1 MDTIENK
8 IFDEAIKEL
17 DKKYG
22 KGTFNNS
29 SSFNVDVIG
38 SGSISLDNILTI
50 NGFPKGRIIEI
61 YGNESSG
68 KTTIALQAVKECL
81 ASGGKAV
88 YIDVENSL
96 DINYLE
102 AIGIDSEKLLLAR
115 PESGEQTF
123 NIIDALIKTKMIDL
137 IVVDSVAALV
147 PEVELK
153 GDVVDQNIGAH
164 ARLMSKGLRMI
175 QGIISKNN
183 VCVIFINQIREK
195 IGIMFGN
202 PEVTTGGRALK
213 FFSSIRLEVRKSEL
227 LKEGNEIIGIKSK
240 VTITKNKLGP
250 PLKQTFIDIFFNKGY
265 DFKNEVINFAINY
278 EIIKRNG
285 SWFYFNEQKLCQ
297 GRNQLT
303 KFFDDNEPIYQDIK
317 NKILEIKK

>member
-1 MDTIENK
+1 MNTIENK

-147 PEVELK
+147 PEAELK